1 MGCFSMC
8 RLALLLLAVALDAS
22 ALDASARLGFYGLGT
37 MGTHMAGHLHGL
49 AASSGGRAAVASRDG
64 AKAEAWAAARGAD
77 VRAPS
82 PSSRRPA
89 TSSACGARAAK
100 YGVDAATALDVIN
113 SSSGASLPTRRLPE
127 RALSRDFGFGFKM
140 GLMREDCAI
149 ADALVADLAPT
160 HALIPEATR
169 LIRGGG
175 AAGERRGLR
184 GRRAA
189 PRGALRRGAALKDGS
204 IRMLAASRVQARV
217 GAIVATS
224 HLYDTAPQ
232 HVVDQPRFLNGVVVA
247 ATALPPRAVLRE
259 LKAVEAALGR
269 EDRGRH
275 GPRGRPRRAVPRTT
289 MVADADLEV
298 PHPRAARRDFVLR
311 PLRDA
316 RRALDAFGVPYDARD
331 VALVDNVLSEPW
343 LADAT
348 LRRVWAPSTPKTRGP
363 GATARA
369 SWAS

>member
-49 AASSGGRAAVASRDG
+49 AASSGGRAAVASRG
-64 AKAEAWAAARGAD
+64 RQGAEAWAAALGAGVRGSFAEL
-77 VRAPS
+77 AEA
-82 PSSRRPA
+82 A
-89 TSSACGARAAK
+89 TSSACA
-100 YGVDAATALDVIN
+100 
-113 SSSGASLPTRRLPE
+113 RLPE
-127 RALSRDFGFGFKM
+127 HVRLSRDFGFGFKM

-184 GRRAA
+184 AAVARLLEARCGEELRSRMGASGCWRPLGSRLMHCVVSTVSPAA
-189 PRGALRRGAALKDGS
+189 PR
-204 IRMLAASRVQARV
+204 
-217 GAIVATS
+217 
-224 HLYDTAPQ
+224 AP
-232 HVVDQPRFLNGVVVA
+232 PEA
-247 ATALPPRAVLRE
+247 
-259 LKAVEAALGR
+259 AVEAALGR

-275 GPRGRPRRAVPRTT
+275 GPREVDLGVLFHGAT
-289 MVADADLEV
+289 MVAGADLEV

-331 VALVDNVLSEPW
+331 VAPSTTCSQRLARRVVDGVAAELRDRVAAAAAAGVAPWRVLVDPGVGFAKDTAQNVELLQGW
-343 LADAT
+343 
-348 LRRVWAPSTPKTRGP
+348 R
-363 GATARA
+363 GATEDGDLPLLLGVSRKRT
-369 SWAS
+369 WAT

>member
-64 AKAEAWAAARGAD
+64 AKAEAWARGA
-77 VRAPS
+77 
-82 PSSRRPA
+82 PA
-89 TSSACGARAAK
+89 VNNVLNTAHVLLATEAALVLQK

-113 SSSGASLPTRRLPE
+113 SRARARASLEVQTRRPPE

-160 HALIPEATR
+160 HALIPEAKR
-169 LIRGGG
+169 LV
-175 AAGERRGLR
+175 
-184 GRRAA
+184 RAA
-189 PRGALRRGAALKDGS
+189 EARLGSDADYAA
-204 IRMLAASRVQARV
+204 VQARV

-289 MVADADLEV
+289 VVADADLEV